1 MKADTATLDSPK
13 CLNTSK
19 VDRLKKKMA
28 ESAFVDIARIYKALS
43 HPCRLQVLHLL
54 RLEPCCVCDLS
65 HVMGIPVPTASQYL
79 RILRK
84 AGLVEFKKDGK
95 FIIYSLTL
103 TARNLGDLGHV
114 NCNKRI
120 KPH

>member
-1 MKADTATLDSPK
+1 MKAVPATSDTPK

-19 VDRLKKKMA
+19 VSRLKKELAENTFIDMA
-28 ESAFVDIARIYKALS
+28 VIYKALS
-43 HPCRLQVLHLL
+43 HPCRLQVMHLL
-54 RLEPCCVCDLS
+54 SLEPCCVCDLS
-65 HVMGIPVPTASQYL
+65 HVMGIPIPTASQYL

-103 TARNLGDLGHV
+103 TARNLRDLGDA
-114 NCNKRI
+114 NCDKI
-120 KPH
+120 I

>member
-1 MKADTATLDSPK
+1 MKADVTMLDTPK

-19 VDRLKKKMA
+19 VDRLKKELA
-28 ESAFVDIARIYKALS
+28 ENAFVDIAVIYKALS
-43 HPCRLQVLHLL
+43 HPSRLQVLYLL
-54 RLEPCCVCDLS
+54 SLEPCCVCDLS

-84 AGLVEFKKDGK
+84 AGLVDFKKDGK

-103 TARNLGDLGHV
+103 TAQNLGDLGKL
-114 NCNKRI
+114 NRG
-120 KPH
+120 

>member
-1 MKADTATLDSPK
+1 MKADIAMIDTPK

-19 VDRLKKKMA
+19 LARLKKGLEA
-28 ESAFVDIARIYKALS
+28 DAFVDIAKIYKALS
-43 HPCRLQVLHLL
+43 HPSRLQVLYLL
-54 RLEPCCVCDLS
+54 GLEPCCVCDLS

-84 AGLVEFKKDGK
+84 AGLVEFEKDGK

-103 TARNLGDLGHV
+103 TARSLGDLGKV
-114 NCNKRI
+114 NAI
-120 KPH
+120 YL